1 MQALHNM
8 LRPYVSSIHTPG
20 HRVQGKGHLR
30 GVVHALTHDQGSL
43 RFRDL
48 AGGRRSKPR
57 AAAGARRAA
66 AEVALAVGL
75 TLAWLNLHG

>member
-1 MQALHNM
+1 MHN
-8 LRPYVSSIHTPG
+8 RAHQS
-20 HRVQGKGHLR
+20 QGKGHLR

-57 AAAGARRAA
+57 AAAVARRAV

-75 TLAWLNLHG
+75 TLAWLNLKV